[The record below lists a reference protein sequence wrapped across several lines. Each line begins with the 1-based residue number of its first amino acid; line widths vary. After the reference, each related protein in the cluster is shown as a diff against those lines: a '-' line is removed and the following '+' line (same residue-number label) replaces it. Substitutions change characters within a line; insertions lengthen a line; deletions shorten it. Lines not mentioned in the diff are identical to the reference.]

1 VMTAEARALRGQL
14 VHTHGAVTSHDAPCP
29 NARVAISLSDSK
41 TGESTALGELATDH
55 EGTYSGAFSLPG
67 GLTLGDYEVV
77 ATALGDGRCAA
88 SVSR

>member
-1 VMTAEARALRGQL
+1 MAAETRALRGQL
-14 VHTHGAVTSHDAPCP
+14 VHAHGTVTSHDAPCP
-29 NARVAISLSDSK
+29 NARVAISPSDLK
-41 TGESTALGELATDH
+41 TGESTPLGELATDH

-67 GLTLGDYEVV
+67 GLSLGDYEVV